1 MKPIDTMPH
10 SGAPVVFL
18 MGPTGAGKTRAAL
31 KLARR
36 LEAEIISVDSA
47 LVYRGLNVG
56 SAKPTPFER
65 AAVKHHLI
73 DICDPSE
80 RYSAAR
86 FRDDAVA
93 AVSALQASGRVA
105 LLVGG
110 TGLYFRAFEHGLA
123 QMPNADAEVRAQL
136 AAELERDGATVLH
149 QRLARVDAAAAA
161 RIHPNDPQRVSRAL
175 EVYRVT
181 GKSMTQLWADATLR
195 PFPGPVLKLIIAPA
209 NRAVFHQRLAA
220 RFDDM
225 LERGLL
231 NEVRALRAR
240 RDLSL
245 DLPALRAV
253 GYREV
258 WRYLDDELDHEQMR
272 ERAVIA
278 TRQLAKRQMTWLRKE
293 SCGSWF
299 DSETAALDEQLLQ
312 AAATFLRHPK

>member
-1 MKPIDTMPH
+1 MAWRKCRMPMPKCVRNWQQN
-10 SGAPVVFL
+10 SN
-18 MGPTGAGKTRAAL
+18 
-31 KLARR
+31 
-36 LEAEIISVDSA
+36 E
-47 LVYRGLNVG
+47 
-56 SAKPTPFER
+56 TP
-65 AAVKHHLI
+65 
-73 DICDPSE
+73 
-80 RYSAAR
+80 
-86 FRDDAVA
+86 
-93 AVSALQASGRVA
+93 LQ
-105 LLVGG
+105 L
-110 TGLYFRAFEHGLA
+110 
-123 QMPNADAEVRAQL
+123 
-136 AAELERDGATVLH
+136 LH
-149 QRLARVDAAAAA
+149 QRLARGDAAAAA

-181 GKSMTQLWADATLR
+181 GKSMTQLWASATLR

-258 WRYLDDELDHEQMR
+258 WRYLDDEWDHEQMR